1 MRKEGVY
8 VYGMLDYLKVRS
20 IIWRFISPNNQIITL
35 GLFFVITIKIHAM
48 ILFGIYSNYL
58 ELNTLVETDIP
69 RMNVLF
75 IQR

>member
-35 GLFFVITIKIHAM
+35 SLFFIITIKIHAM
-48 ILFGIYSNYL
+48 IWFGIYSNYL